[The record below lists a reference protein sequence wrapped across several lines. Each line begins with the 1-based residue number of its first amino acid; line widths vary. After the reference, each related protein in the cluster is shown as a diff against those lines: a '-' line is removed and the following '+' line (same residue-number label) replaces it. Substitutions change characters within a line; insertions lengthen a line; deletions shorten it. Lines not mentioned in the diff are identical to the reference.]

1 MLAYLISRT
10 SSDLW
15 SLLYP
20 KYCAGCRDALQ
31 YTEKVICTNCRIQLP
46 RTNFKAGTGNQIE
59 KHFWGKVEVESAV
72 AFLQFLKGTEV
83 MHLLHELKYRG
94 NQDVGKLLGRMFAS
108 EYGNSDFLSEIDYI
122 IPVPL
127 HERKLKIRGFN
138 QCDSICNGISEI
150 TKLPVLDSGLKRN
163 RFNETQTSKG
173 RFERFTNTSGLF
185 SVNSTKL
192 EGKRVLLIDDVIT
205 TGSTL
210 EACINP
216 LNEIG
221 CSVRVAAM
229 ASPLD

>member
-1 MLAYLISRT
+1 MLASFIART
-10 SSDLW
+10 CSDLW

-20 KYCAGCRDALQ
+20 QYCAGCKDALQ
-31 YTEKVICTNCRIQLP
+31 YSEKIICTNCRIQLP
-46 RTNFKAGTGNQIE
+46 RTSFKAGTGNQIE

-72 AFLQFLKGTEV
+72 AYLQFLKGTEV
-83 MHLLHELKYRG
+83 MQLLHELKYRG
-94 NQDVGKLLGRMFAS
+94 NQEVGELLGRMFAS
-108 EYGNSDFLSEIDYI
+108 EYESSDFFSEVDYI

-150 TKLPVLDSGLKRN
+150 TKLPVLSRGLKRN

-173 RFERFTNTSGLF
+173 RFERFANTAELF
-185 SVNSTKL
+185 SVNSSLLK
-192 EGKRVLLIDDVIT
+192 GKRVLLIDDVIT

-229 ASPLD
+229 ASPID